1 MSEFCDT
8 VTGYSEIDDL
18 GNSQFLGGGYYAHQG
33 EGSVMTGF
41 KSNAFLANQRNLDGK
56 VSPKSILKNSSGTDQ
71 NFFSRGGK
79 PIKRLYS
86 KVFIPEY
93 ILDVWTDCIPNDRC
107 SISFLVESGTN
118 KHKELNVRISTDGY
132 FLVITKKMSEIALSA
147 KKGIKDLI
155 IRKDKSFVEDKT
167 KASLLDNHGKITG
180 RKTTVAQICKRQVT
194 RHPQVELEARL
205 PLPFKCRKAF
215 TKKDDGDDLFFGK
228 KFMRYDNQSIWC
240 VCEMISCVTDE
251 YKAMDDIPEE
261 EVIDVDEN
269 HFNSASSTNQENP
282 TRSSPTFFQT
292 SGNFSVGTIKTSSE
306 PALFQG
312 TKRKGRQNSTT
323 CSHIPKK
330 EVNNNKDTPV
340 KKNTVEG
347 SKLYQQPSR
356 VIQESV
362 YLSPTNTA
370 DGSNPFFS
378 TPPET
383 QKPLLVFFLFV
394 VV

>member
-56 VSPKSILKNSSGTDQ
+56 VLQKSILKNSSGTDQ
-71 NFFSRGGK
+71 KNFSRGGK
-79 PIKRLYS
+79 PIKRLYN
-86 KVFIPEY
+86 KVFI
-93 ILDVWTDCIPNDRC
+93 
-107 SISFLVESGTN
+107 TN

-132 FLVITKKMSEIALSA
+132 FLVITRKMSEIALSA
-147 KKGIKDLI
+147 KKGTKDLI
-155 IRKDKSFVEDKT
+155 IRKDKSFLEDKT
-167 KASLLDNHGKITG
+167 KASLLDNHGKIIG
-180 RKTTVAQICKRQVT
+180 QKTTVAQICKRQVT

-261 EVIDVDEN
+261 EVINVDEN

-323 CSHIPKK
+323 CSHIPKI
-330 EVNNNKDTPV
+330 EVNNNEDTPV
-340 KKNTVEG
+340 KKI
-347 SKLYQQPSR
+347 R
-356 VIQESV
+356 
-362 YLSPTNTA
+362 
-370 DGSNPFFS
+370 
-378 TPPET
+378 
-383 QKPLLVFFLFV
+383 
-394 VV
+394 